1 MSSSLAPL
9 PAAPDPD
16 WWRTAVVYQVYPRSF
31 ADSDG
36 DGLGDLGGL
45 LSRLPYLAELGVD
58 AIWLS
63 PFYPSPLADGGYDI
77 SDYRDVDPRLG
88 TLDDF
93 DRVVAGAHGLGIRII
108 VDIVPNHTSD
118 QHPWFQE
125 ALAAPAGSPARG
137 RYIFRDG
144 TGDDGACPPANWV
157 SHFGGP
163 AWERVDDGQW
173 YCHLF
178 AKEQP
183 DLNWDHPEV
192 RRYFED
198 TLRFW
203 ADRGVDGFRVD
214 VAHSLAKDLSHPLR
228 DQPTLDRMLPLDG
241 TDPLYDREE
250 VHTIYQEWREVFN
263 EYDPPRMA
271 VAETWH
277 PANERT
283 WLYARPTELGQ
294 VFDFSL
300 LKSRWDRDQFVDV
313 IDQAF
318 AGHTGAGGGLTWVLS
333 NHDVPRHASR
343 LALPEDTD
351 PDAWLLADGRHPVL
365 DSRLGLDRAR
375 AATLMMLALPGS
387 PYLYQG
393 EELGLPEVPDIP
405 HEHLQDPV
413 WHRTGHRLK
422 GRDGARVPLPWTRS
436 GGSFG
441 FGEGGA
447 WLPQPEHFGELSV
460 EAQDGVDGSTLELYR
475 RALRIRRAHPGL
487 ATTDFAWA
495 EAPSGC
501 LAYGRGAGFRCLV
514 NLSGAEVPLPA
525 GAEVLLASGP
535 LGDGQLP
542 PDHAVWLDVGAEA
555 WKDDV

>member
-1 MSSSLAPL
+1 MSSSPTSP
-9 PAAPDPD
+9 PAATDPD

-31 ADSDG
+31 ADSNG
-36 DGLGDLGGL
+36 DGVGDLGGL

-88 TLDDF
+88 TLEDF
-93 DRVVAGAHGLGIRII
+93 DRVVAGAHGLGIKII

-118 QHPWFQE
+118 QHPWFQQ
-125 ALAAPAGSPARG
+125 ALASPKGSPARD

-144 TGDDGACPPANWV
+144 TGDDGATPPANWV

-163 AWERVDDGQW
+163 AWERITETDGTPGQW

-192 RRYFED
+192 RQYFKD

-203 ADRGVDGFRVD
+203 ADRGVDGFRID

-228 DQPTLDRMLPLDG
+228 DQPTLDRMLPMDG

-250 VHTIYQEWREVFN
+250 VHTIYQEWRQVFN

-277 PANERT
+277 PVNERT
-283 WLYARPTELGQ
+283 YLYARPTELGQ

-300 LKSRWDRDQFVDV
+300 LKSHWDRDQFVDV
-313 IDQAF
+313 IDQAM

-343 LALPEDTD
+343 LALPH
-351 PDAWLLADGRHPVL
+351 DADLDEWLLADGRHPVL
-365 DSRLGLDRAR
+365 DPRRGLDRAR

-393 EELGLPEVPDIP
+393 EELGLPEVPDLP
-405 HEHLQDPV
+405 REALQDPV
-413 WHRTGHRLK
+413 WERTGHTLK
-422 GRDGARVPLPWTRS
+422 GRDGARVPLPWTRT
-436 GGSFG
+436 GTSFG
-441 FGEGGA
+441 FGDDGA
-447 WLPQPEHFGELSV
+447 WLPQPGYFGELSV

-475 RALRIRRAHPGL
+475 AALRIRRTHPGL
-487 ATTDFAWA
+487 RGTDFTWTD
-495 EAPSGC
+495 APAQC
-501 LAYGRGAGFRCLV
+501 LAYDRGPGFRCLV
-514 NLSGAEVPLPA
+514 NLSDECVPLPDD
-525 GAEVLLASGP
+525 AEVLLVSTPIAE
-535 LGDGQLP
+535 GQLP
-542 PDHAVWLDVGAEA
+542 PNHTAWLAIP
-555 WKDDV
+555 